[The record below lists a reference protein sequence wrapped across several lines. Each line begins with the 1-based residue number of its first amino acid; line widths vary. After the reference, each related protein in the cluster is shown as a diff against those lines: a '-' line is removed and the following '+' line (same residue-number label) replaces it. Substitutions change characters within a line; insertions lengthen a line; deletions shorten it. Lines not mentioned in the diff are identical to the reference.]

1 MTEADLLQKN
11 SGLIYKFSL
20 KFIRLRPEIADDI
33 LQAARLGFVTAARAH
48 DPEKGALT
56 TLATMHIL
64 REIALLF
71 EIEHTIRLPR
81 GYATAIRNLRK
92 KPEAELTQA
101 ERAKLYAATP
111 AASLDVPVFDD
122 GAAVT
127 WIDVIDSDTP
137 SPEDLAAQAEL
148 ANALAAAI
156 SHLAP
161 AQREVI
167 GAYHGPDEL
176 TFDEIGTT
184 RGNGKAAAHM
194 AYKAGMKN
202 LRKSL
207 QHLAA

>member
-1 MTEADLLQKN
+1 MTEAALLQQN
-11 SGLIYKFSL
+11 AGLIHKFSL

-33 LQAARLGFVTAARAH
+33 LQAARLGFLTAVRAH

-56 TLATMHIL
+56 TVATLHIL

-81 GYATAIRNLRK
+81 GYAAKIRKLRA
-92 KPEAELTQA
+92 KPEAELTQS
-101 ERAKLYAATP
+101 ERTKLYAATP

-122 GAAVT
+122 GSAAT
-127 WIDVIDSDTP
+127 WVDVIESDSP
-137 SPEDLAAQAEL
+137 SPEDLAEQAEL
-148 ANALAAAI
+148 ARVLAAAI
-156 SHLAP
+156 SRLAP

-176 TFDEIGTT
+176 TFDEIGAA

-194 AYKAGMKN
+194 AHKAGMKN

>member
-1 MTEADLLQKN
+1 MTEAALLQQN
-11 SGLIYKFSL
+11 AGLIYKFSL
-20 KFIRLRPEIADDI
+20 KFIRLRPEIAEDI

-56 TLATMHIL
+56 TVATLHIL

-71 EIEHTIRLPR
+71 EIETTIRLPR
-81 GYATAIRNLRK
+81 GYATKMRALRQ
-92 KPEAELTQA
+92 KPPEELTPE
-101 ERAKLYAATP
+101 ERAKLFAATP
-111 AASLDVPVFDD
+111 AASLDIPVFDD

-127 WIDVIDSDTP
+127 WIDVIESDAP

-148 ANALAAAI
+148 ARALAAAI
-156 SHLAP
+156 SNLSP
-161 AQREVI
+161 AQRDVI

-184 RGNGKAAAHM
+184 RGNGRAAAHM
-194 AYKAGMKN
+194 AYKAGLKN

-207 QHLAA
+207 QRLAA